1 MDLDKH
7 AMPMTDS
14 TPDAGELAETDVLQV
29 DIDDHVC
36 TVTLDR
42 PGAMNAL
49 DGELVDYLW
58 HTFHTLRH
66 DRRVR
71 AVILTGA
78 GDKAFCAGADLE
90 ERREMTREQTLQRID
105 DYRGCFGA
113 VAGLPKPVVCAID
126 GYAFGGGLELALAC
140 DIRVVDAETQVGL
153 TETKLGIIPGAG
165 GTQRLPRV
173 VGAAKAKEMIF
184 SGARISGT
192 EAEEI
197 GLASYATPSD
207 EVRDK
212 AHELAESMVDS
223 APVAVAQA
231 KRAIDAGLQADL
243 ETGLEIESRAYTVTL
258 STEDREEGLEA
269 FREKRDP
276 EFTGR

>member
-1 MDLDKH
+1 MADL
-7 AMPMTDS
+7 PTD
-14 TPDAGELAETDVLQV
+14 TDVLTV
-29 DIDDHVC
+29 DIDEHVC

-42 PGAMNAL
+42 PGAMNSL

-66 DRRVR
+66 ERDVR
-71 AVILTGA
+71 AVIVTGA

-90 ERREMTREQTLQRID
+90 ERREMTHDETLQRID

-113 VAGLPKPVVCAID
+113 VAGLPKPVICAIN

-140 DIRVVDAETQVGL
+140 DMRVVDQETRVGL
-153 TETKLGIIPGAG
+153 TETTLGIIPGAG

-184 SGARISGT
+184 SGARLSGA
-192 EAEEI
+192 EAAEI
-197 GLASYATPSD
+197 GLASYAVPAGD
-207 EVRDK
+207 VRDR
-212 AHELAESMVDS
+212 ARDMAESMTDS

-258 STEDREEGLEA
+258 STDDREEGLEA

-276 EFTGR
+276 EFEGK